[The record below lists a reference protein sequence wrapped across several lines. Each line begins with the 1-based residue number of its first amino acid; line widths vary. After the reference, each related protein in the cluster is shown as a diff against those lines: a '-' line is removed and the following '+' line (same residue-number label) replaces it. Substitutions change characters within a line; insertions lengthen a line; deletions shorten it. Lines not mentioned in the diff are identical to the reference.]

1 MVAVGNIDDD
11 PEDEI
16 LYGHQGI
23 AGTFPN
29 SGTQDIVVLDYMY
42 TVHHVPADFA
52 TIQEGIDAASDG
64 DIVLLS
70 AGTYV
75 ENINFNGKNIVVT
88 SLEGANSTIIDGNQ
102 AGSVVTFNNGENST
116 AELSRLT
123 IQNGYGSGMEGYA
136 NRGGGIFCIN
146 ASPTLKNL
154 IIDGNHAEMSGG
166 GISINYN
173 SNPTLNNV
181 LVVGNEA
188 PYGAGIELWSYS
200 KPLLKNVTVVNNTGS
215 YGGGLLLSGGCHPT
229 LINTILRGNSPQEIE
244 MGLTENQP
252 DTVSIS
258 YSNIKGG
265 QDNIVTINNSII
277 NWGMEN
283 IDSNPI
289 FCDPEK
295 WRLYPGS
302 KFILPWNRRRW

>member
-1 MVAVGNIDDD
+1 MVVLQENGNTLVHTVLATMDTDTYADGWTRFMGSAMGDVDGDGNHDFIFGSRYSLQNACIFRLAYKGGDITDPANYELTVVDSVYAAGGNAWDVVAVGNIDDD

-23 AGTFPN
+23 AGTAPN
-29 SGTQDIVVLDYMY
+29 NGTKDIVILDYMY
-42 TVHHVPADFA
+42 TVHHVPADYA

-64 DIVLLS
+64 DVVLVA

-88 SLEGANSTIIDGNQ
+88 SSDGANSTIIDGNQ

-123 IQNGYGSGMEGYA
+123 IQNGYGSGMEGYD

-188 PYGAGIELWSYS
+188 PMVLVLNYGVIQNHY
-200 KPLLKNVTVVNNTGS
+200 
-215 YGGGLLLSGGCHPT
+215 
-229 LINTILRGNSPQEIE
+229 
-244 MGLTENQP
+244 
-252 DTVSIS
+252 
-258 YSNIKGG
+258 
-265 QDNIVTINNSII
+265 
-277 NWGMEN
+277 
-283 IDSNPI
+283 
-289 FCDPEK
+289 
-295 WRLYPGS
+295 
-302 KFILPWNRRRW
+302 